1 MKKISLD
8 TLTGEQFK
16 ELIEQFTDDGKLNTI
31 PELLQRIGEVP
42 DDMTLEDYIKEK
54 AEQSAVSEDTVRK
67 VVDEQLDETS
77 AEHGDIDEIFEN
89 E

>member
-1 MKKISLD
+1 MKKIGLD

-67 VVDEQLDETS
+67 VVDEQLEETS

>member
-1 MKKISLD
+1 MKKTSLD

-67 VVDEQLDETS
+67 VVDEQLEETS

>member
-67 VVDEQLDETS
+67 VVDEQLEETS
-77 AEHGDIDEIFEN
+77 DEHGDIDEIFEN

>member
-67 VVDEQLDETS
+67 VVDEQLEETS

>member
-67 VVDEQLDETS
+67 VVDEQLEGTS

>member
-67 VVDEQLDETS
+67 VVDEQLEETS
-77 AEHGDIDEIFEN
+77 AEHEIFEN